1 MKLSHRNVFI
11 ISKVLIMRRTVN
23 LMLKHTLILDKNA
36 SLNSLAI
43 INLKEGDV
51 EARETVKK
59 KQKSLLLMNLA

>member
-1 MKLSHRNVFI
+1 
-11 ISKVLIMRRTVN
+11 
-23 LMLKHTLILDKNA
+23 MLKHTLILDKNA